1 MCDAIYYYKEFA
13 FYCAFITGV
22 CTVIYMS
29 RYARKKGIDFNSVF
43 GLLEVYRLVFAFKN
57 KKLSVVVLLVMYGN
71 ALLLL
76 IAFALHYWGM
86 SEGCVFKLSGKW
98 ADN

>member
-1 MCDAIYYYKEFA
+1 MHGNLYVALRQK
-13 FYCAFITGV
+13 
-22 CTVIYMS
+22 
-29 RYARKKGIDFNSVF
+29 KKGIDFNSVF

-57 KKLSVVVLLVMYGN
+57 KKLSFVVLLVMYGN
-71 ALLLL
+71 SLLLL
-76 IAFALHYWGM
+76 IAFALHYWGV

>member
-1 MCDAIYYYKEFA
+1 MHGNLYVAL
-13 FYCAFITGV
+13 
-22 CTVIYMS
+22 
-29 RYARKKGIDFNSVF
+29 RQKKGIDFNSVF

-57 KKLSVVVLLVMYGN
+57 KKLSFLVLLVMYGN
-71 ALLLL
+71 SLLLL
-76 IAFALHYWGM
+76 MAFALHYWGM